1 MLDFGTPY
9 VALLTLVLVRI
20 SGIVLIAPIFGTNDV
35 PPTVRAL
42 LALALALLVAPVQT
56 AAPPTLPS
64 SLVEFS
70 LIIATELLI
79 GVVLGL
85 GVTILFSAFQLTGGV
100 VGQLSGMSLGEI
112 FNPGLDESVP
122 LFSHLM
128 YLVAVATYVVIGGHR
143 LLLGGLLESF
153 AAVPPGSAA
162 LPGELDRLLVDLLNE
177 SFRLGLRAAAPAAAA
192 LLLATVVLGLVS
204 RSLPQLNIFALGF
217 GLNALTTF
225 AVAGVSLGGIA
236 WLLQDRLSPTLDA
249 VLRFLS
255 TGP

>member
-35 PPTVRAL
+35 PPTVRAFL
-42 LALALALLVAPVQT
+42 TLALALLVAPVQA

-70 LIIATELLI
+70 LIIAAELLI
-79 GVVLGL
+79 GIVLGL

-112 FNPGLDESVP
+112 FNPALDDNVP
-122 LFSHLM
+122 LFSHLLYM
-128 YLVAVATYVVIGGHR
+128 TAVGTYVVIGGHR
-143 LLLGGLLESF
+143 LLLGGLLETF
-153 AAVPPGSAA
+153 AAVPPGSAT
-162 LPGELDRLLVDLLNE
+162 LPDELDRLLVDLLTE
-177 SFRLGLRAAAPAAAA
+177 SFRLGLRAAAPAATA

-225 AVAGVSLGGIA
+225 AALAVSLGGVA
-236 WLLQDRLSPTLDA
+236 WLLQDRLGSTLDA
-249 VLRFLS
+249 VINFVLAG
-255 TGP
+255 T